1 MIWHL
6 VRKKLDFKSTKGFQQ
21 TEESLATIDE
31 IEEEIKTLREERK
44 KKEEEDE
51 RNAADDKKL
60 MANQLDV
67 EAEGEEEED
76 CSDKSDSDM
85 PDSDSDAD
93 ENAENV
99 SPGNES
105 EQSGL
110 ND

>member
-1 MIWHL
+1 M
-6 VRKKLDFKSTKGFQQ
+6 DFKSTKGFQQ